1 MDYNSNRKKLI
12 LPEYGRHVQ
21 TMVDHA
27 VSIEDPEERKRCAN
41 TIIGIMGNMFPHLRD
56 VSDFKHKLWDHL
68 AIMAEFKLDIQYPY
82 DLPEAAT
89 FQTKPLKVP
98 YQNQKIKFMHYGK
111 ITEQMIEKAITHE
124 NEDEKKILTQLI
136 ANHMKK
142 SLFNFNKELATDE
155 RVTLDIKLM
164 SNGQLALDEN
174 FKIIEFRD
182 NQNQNTGLNQGQSAT
197 FNRFKKK
204 RLVKK

>member
-1 MDYNSNRKKLI
+1 
-12 LPEYGRHVQ
+12 
-21 TMVDHA
+21 
-27 VSIEDPEERKRCAN
+27 
-41 TIIGIMGNMFPHLRD
+41 
-56 VSDFKHKLWDHL
+56 
-68 AIMAEFKLDIQYPY
+68 
-82 DLPEAAT
+82 
-89 FQTKPLKVP
+89 
-98 YQNQKIKFMHYGK
+98 
-111 ITEQMIEKAITHE
+111 
-124 NEDEKKILTQLI
+124 
-136 ANHMKK
+136 MKK